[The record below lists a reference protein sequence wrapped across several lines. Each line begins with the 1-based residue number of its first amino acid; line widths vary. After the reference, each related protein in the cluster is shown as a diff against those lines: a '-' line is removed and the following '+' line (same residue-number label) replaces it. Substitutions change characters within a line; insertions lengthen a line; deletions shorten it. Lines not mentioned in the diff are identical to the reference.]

1 MRIPNHLVLAT
12 SKKIPQ
18 MESQAAGDFAYTYN
32 VVEMKNVM
40 LNSGMIT
47 NFWLAQQLQSTH
59 SVLTL

>member
-12 SKKIPQ
+12 LKKYPTT
-18 MESQAAGDFAYTYN
+18 AAGDFAYTYN

-47 NFWLAQQLQSTH
+47 NFWLAQRLQPTH
-59 SVLTL
+59 SLLTL

>member
-1 MRIPNHLVLAT
+1 
-12 SKKIPQ
+12 